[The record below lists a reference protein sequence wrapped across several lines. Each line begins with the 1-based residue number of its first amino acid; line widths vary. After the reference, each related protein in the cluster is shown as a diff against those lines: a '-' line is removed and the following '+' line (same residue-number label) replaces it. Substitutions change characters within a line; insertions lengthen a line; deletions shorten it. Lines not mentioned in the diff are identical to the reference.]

1 MIQIHIDKKCKVGN
15 TVYSQWLIILLHVV
29 PELRGHKFH
38 TKKLSYI
45 FLPLSFPGLDLND
58 EQSVIQSVQTL
69 LQPDI
74 ERRLTAKKRLDDMAV
89 TTLLENIDV
98 LEKSLNSRQNRSS
111 TSSDSQD
118 PSQAVP
124 STSSNQ
130 NDP

>member
-1 MIQIHIDKKCKVGN
+1 M
-15 TVYSQWLIILLHVV
+15 
-29 PELRGHKFH
+29 
-38 TKKLSYI
+38 
-45 FLPLSFPGLDLND
+45 
-58 EQSVIQSVQTL
+58 IQSVQTL

-118 PSQAVP
+118 PAVP
-124 STSSNQ
+124 STSSTHYDQ
-130 NDP
+130 

>member
-1 MIQIHIDKKCKVGN
+1 M
-15 TVYSQWLIILLHVV
+15 
-29 PELRGHKFH
+29 
-38 TKKLSYI
+38 
-45 FLPLSFPGLDLND
+45 
-58 EQSVIQSVQTL
+58 IQSVQTL

-118 PSQAVP
+118 QSQAVP

-130 NDP
+130 NDQ

>member
-1 MIQIHIDKKCKVGN
+1 M
-15 TVYSQWLIILLHVV
+15 
-29 PELRGHKFH
+29 
-38 TKKLSYI
+38 
-45 FLPLSFPGLDLND
+45 
-58 EQSVIQSVQTL
+58 IQSVQTL

-118 PSQAVP
+118 QAVP
-124 STSSNQ
+124 STSSTHYDQ
-130 NDP
+130 

>member
-1 MIQIHIDKKCKVGN
+1 M
-15 TVYSQWLIILLHVV
+15 
-29 PELRGHKFH
+29 
-38 TKKLSYI
+38 
-45 FLPLSFPGLDLND
+45 
-58 EQSVIQSVQTL
+58 IQSVQTL

-118 PSQAVP
+118 PAVP

-130 NDP
+130 YDQ

>member
-1 MIQIHIDKKCKVGN
+1 M
-15 TVYSQWLIILLHVV
+15 
-29 PELRGHKFH
+29 
-38 TKKLSYI
+38 
-45 FLPLSFPGLDLND
+45 
-58 EQSVIQSVQTL
+58 IQSVQTL

-111 TSSDSQD
+111 TSSSDSHD

-124 STSSNQ
+124 STSTNQ
-130 NDP
+130 YDQ